1 MQDLND
7 LQFFAMV
14 VEHGGY
20 AAAERALG
28 IPKSR
33 LSRRI
38 SQLESDLG
46 VRLLQRSTRKFS
58 VTDVG
63 QGVYRHA
70 QTMLA
75 EAQAARE
82 AVDHLSAEPRGL
94 IRVSTPVA
102 LAQQMLSGLLPE
114 FLSRYDQVR
123 VQLLVSNRRVDVI
136 GEGIDVAL
144 RVRTK
149 LDDDGEL
156 VLRRFGESN
165 ELLVAS
171 PEYLKSAGPLV
182 HPTDLVGHQTLSMSD
197 DEARQRWELHGPD
210 GSVEQVQ
217 IRPRLMAQ
225 DFSVLL
231 AAARAGLGIALLPES
246 ACADAVRRGELVLV
260 LSPWRLPQGICHA
273 VFPTRRGLLPAVR
286 VFIDYVAER
295 MPALIEANRLTCNE
309 IHGAGGVKSPTK
321 TTTPTRGR
329 RGNAGKSLVGE
340 TGFEPATSTSRT

>member
-38 SQLESDLG
+38 SQLESDMG

-63 QGVYRHA
+63 QSVYRHA

-82 AVDHLSAEPRGL
+82 AVDRLSTEPRGL
-94 IRVSTPVA
+94 IRVTAPVDV
-102 LAQQMLSGLLPE
+102 AQQMLASLLPR
-114 FLSRYDQVR
+114 FLASQSQVR

-144 RVRTK
+144 RVRNR

-156 VLRRFGESN
+156 VLRRFGEIN
-165 ELLVAS
+165 LLLVAS
-171 PEYLKSAGPLV
+171 PEYLRRAGTPADPSALG
-182 HPTDLVGHQTLSMSD
+182 DHQTLSISE

-210 GSVEQVQ
+210 GAVAQVQ
-217 IRPRLMAQ
+217 IRPRVMAQ
-225 DFSVLL
+225 DFSVVQ
-231 AAARAGLGIALLPES
+231 AAAIAGLGIALLPEP
-246 ACADAVRRGELVLV
+246 ACAEAVRRGELQVVLRD
-260 LSPWRLPQGICHA
+260 WRLPQGICHA
-273 VFPTRRGLLPAVR
+273 VFPSRRGLLPAVR
-286 VFIDYVAER
+286 VFIDYLAEHLPP
-295 MPALIEANRLTCNE
+295 MIEANRLSCRE
-309 IHGAGGVKSPTK
+309 VRGEKVLE
-321 TTTPTRGR
+321 TTTPARGR
-329 RGNAGKSLVGE
+329 RSK
-340 TGFEPATSTSRT
+340 